1 LVRSDRTERSSVAA
15 GHRRTRRPGCG
26 PRNRRSR
33 GVVLGRRARR
43 LSRGSVDGPFGTAQD
58 FRTPSTSSRKSK
70 CRLEE
75 SCRWITNRGRPP
87 GSPPPGSPET
97 SRLRFARYA
106 RSASSLIGRKATRG
120 RRRLRIVGP
129 AFAPDADGLLLVEH
143 HDGRRRPHDVGA
155 VDVARICRSID
166 PRLALL
172 GGGSSGSHVTA
183 VRVRGCVRCAGLRSH
198 PILGTPRRDVSR
210 VMSAGF
216 VVVDGP
222 PQTGCDRRRA
232 SDAG

>member
-1 LVRSDRTERSSVAA
+1 MAAGTEVEVPGPPRAVTLSGRRRARRVRPEAEQLDLPSLRREMVATVGSTVQPASVPSGSGRRRAHGGDRRRQGHRSRSSLVRSDRTGRSSVAA

-70 CRLEE
+70 CRLEA

-106 RSASSLIGRKATRG
+106 LSASSVMGCRPSAVTR
-120 RRRLRIVGP
+120 RSRIV
-129 AFAPDADGLLLVEH
+129 
-143 HDGRRRPHDVGA
+143 
-155 VDVARICRSID
+155 
-166 PRLALL
+166 
-172 GGGSSGSHVTA
+172 
-183 VRVRGCVRCAGLRSH
+183 
-198 PILGTPRRDVSR
+198 
-210 VMSAGF
+210 
-216 VVVDGP
+216 
-222 PQTGCDRRRA
+222 
-232 SDAG
+232 